1 MKLGGSYS
9 NINICRKLLIKIFQ
23 FSSQQLTERCFDT
36 VSHARLGNTISFQT
50 TDSKYLIERLRKYM
64 FALK

>member
-1 MKLGGSYS
+1 MKPGGSYS

-23 FSSQQLTERCFDT
+23 FSSQQLTPSDT

-50 TDSKYLIERLRKYM
+50 TDSKYLTERLRKYM